1 MAAPLPAPSLDA
13 QDRPVF
19 ALTAGDPNGIGPEV
33 VLKALQS
40 PELQERVRCVV
51 VGSVLVMEHWAE
63 RLGLREAL
71 NGVPSG
77 VKVVDVAL
85 DGPFEIEPGQIRA
98 GAGRLAMES
107 VARACDLCLS
117 GEADAMVTAPIS
129 KEAIKLGGYDFPGH
143 TEFLAERTNAERFAM
158 MLVSDG
164 LRPPIRIALL
174 TIHEPIA
181 RVAGLITNE
190 RITETLQTVSNSLV
204 SDFGIAEPRIAVL
217 GLNPHAGDG
226 GVLGREEIEIIQPAL
241 EAAQAAGLD
250 VSGPFA
256 ADGFFGRRGDKEFD
270 AVLAMYHD
278 QGLAPFKAL
287 AMGAGVNVT
296 LGLPIVRTSPD
307 HGTAFGIAGQGVAS
321 VDSMV
326 EAIRLAADIVGKRKA
341 ANS

>member
-1 MAAPLPAPSLDA
+1 M
-13 QDRPVF
+13 V

-40 PELQERVRCVV
+40 PELQDRARCVV
-51 VGSVLVMEHWAE
+51 VGPVSVMEDWAE
-63 RLGLREAL
+63 RLSLRDAL
-71 NGVPSG
+71 TGVE
-77 VKVVDVAL
+77 VVDVVL
-85 DGPFEIEPGQIRA
+85 DDPIEIEPGQIRA

-143 TEFLAERTNAERFAM
+143 TEFLAERTGADRFVM
-158 MLVSDG
+158 MLVAGG
-164 LRPPIRIALL
+164 LRVALL
-174 TIHEPIA
+174 TIHEPLA
-181 RVAGLITNE
+181 RVAGLITND
-190 RITETLQTVSNSLV
+190 RITENLQTISDSLA

-226 GVLGREEIEIIQPAL
+226 GVIGREEIEIIQPVL
-241 EAAQAAGLD
+241 EAARTNGLD
-250 VSGPFA
+250 VSGPFP
-256 ADGFFGRRGDKEFD
+256 ADGFFGRRGDREFD

-296 LGLPIVRTSPD
+296 LGLAIVRTSPD
-307 HGTAFGIAGQGVAS
+307 HGTAFSIAGQGVAS
-321 VDSMV
+321 PDSMV
-326 EAIRLAADIVGKRKA
+326 EAILLAAEIVQKRVA
-341 ANS
+341 ANP

>member
-1 MAAPLPAPSLDA
+1 
-13 QDRPVF
+13 
-19 ALTAGDPNGIGPEV
+19 
-33 VLKALQS
+33 
-40 PELQERVRCVV
+40 
-51 VGSVLVMEHWAE
+51 MEHWAE
-63 RLGLREAL
+63 RLGLRDTL
-71 NGVPSG
+71 SG
-77 VKVVDVAL
+77 VDVVDVVP
-85 DGPFEIEPGQIRA
+85 DDSFEIEPGQIRA

-117 GEADAMVTAPIS
+117 GGADAMVTAPIS
-129 KEAIKLGGYDFPGH
+129 REAVKLGGYEFPGH
-143 TEFLAERTNAERFAM
+143 TEFLAERTRVGRFAM
-158 MLVSDG
+158 MLVSG
-164 LRPPIRIALL
+164 SLRVALL

-181 RVAGLITNE
+181 SVAGLITNE
-190 RITETLQTVSNSLV
+190 RITETLQTISDSLAN
-204 SDFGIAEPRIAVL
+204 DFGMAEPRIAVL

-226 GVLGREEIEIIQPAL
+226 GVIGREEIDIIQPAL

-307 HGTAFGIAGQGVAS
+307 HGTAFGIAGEGVAS
-321 VDSMV
+321 AASMKA
-326 EAIRLAADIVGKRKA
+326 AILLAADIARKRTA
-341 ANS
+341 TTS

>member
-1 MAAPLPAPSLDA
+1 MPTPLVPVHLVDA
-13 QDRPVF
+13 QDRPVV

-40 PELQERVRCVV
+40 PELQESARCVV
-51 VGSVLVMEHWAE
+51 VGPVLVMERWAE
-63 RLGLREAL
+63 RLGLHDAL
-71 NGVPSG
+71 NR
-77 VKVVDVAL
+77 VKMVDVAL
-85 DGPFEIEPGQIRA
+85 DDPFEIEPGQIRA

-117 GEADAMVTAPIS
+117 NDVDAMVTAPIS
-129 KEAIKLGGYDFPGH
+129 KEAIKLAGYNFPGH
-143 TEFLAERTNAERFAM
+143 TEFLAEQTGADRFAM

-164 LRPPIRIALL
+164 LRVALL

-190 RITETLQTVSNSLV
+190 RITETLQTVSNSLAN
-204 SDFGIAEPRIAVL
+204 DFGIAEPRIAVL

-226 GVLGREEIEIIQPAL
+226 GVIGREEIEIIRPAL
-241 EAAQAAGLD
+241 EAAQATGLD

-256 ADGFFGRRGDKEFD
+256 ADGLFGRLGDQEFD

-307 HGTAFGIAGQGVAS
+307 HGTAFAIAGQGVAS
-321 VDSMV
+321 ADSMR
-326 EAIRLAADIVGKRKA
+326 EAIRLAADIVEKRRA